1 MNAPRTSFFEK
12 QTCATPPSLSNRNSQ
27 TQGGMGGSGRLRWL
41 MTTDGG
47 VRIHRSVRRHALPK
61 DRQWAKNV
69 ERAREDNYEEHR
81 ATRRPRGRGAGRK
94 GDGAHSGCA
103 AQWRQ
108 SPVRSET
115 RAMATRRVARRCGLH
130 MAISPQGAE
139 HHAHEW
145 HACSVVIAVHRAP
158 VGDCQVLDR
167 HNALHR
173 SAAQQAAQASIATRV
188 LHRLHALGWAERV
201 RA

>member
-1 MNAPRTSFFEK
+1 MCASTAAFVAMPCPRTGNG
-12 QTCATPPSLSNRNSQ
+12 QRMSN
-27 TQGGMGGSGRLRWL
+27 
-41 MTTDGG
+41 
-47 VRIHRSVRRHALPK
+47 
-61 DRQWAKNV
+61 
-69 ERAREDNYEEHR
+69 E
-81 ATRRPRGRGAGRK
+81 RGRIITRSTERQGDREGGAGRK

-201 RA
+201 RAEPEWRRVQG